1 MKRSPYAFNLMIKP
15 AGPACNL
22 ACEYCYYLEKAGLL
36 YPGGLSRMDDT
47 TLKRVTAAYLQA
59 HPGPEV
65 VFNWQGGEPLLMG
78 LDFYRRAVELQRQ
91 YARPG
96 LQISN
101 ALQTNATLIDA
112 EWASFFAEQHFLVG
126 VSIDGPA
133 DLHDHYRRDHA
144 KHPSH
149 ARVLAGLEKLRQAG
163 ADFNALVTVNR
174 ANADHPLRV
183 YQYLTG
189 LGIEHLQFIPIVERV
204 SPDKRAVT
212 PWTVR
217 PEQYGNFLCTI
228 FDEWAT
234 HDVGR
239 VFVQL
244 FESALSVWMGGI
256 PSVCV
261 HAPTC
266 GRGLVVEQNGDLYAC
281 DHFVYPE
288 YRRGAVTPETLAGLL
303 DGPEQKAFGL
313 AKGDLAADCRK
324 CPVLRWCGGDCP
336 KHRLRQADDK
346 AISYLCPAYRRF
358 FEHSAPVLQAM
369 AGEIRAGRPAANVME
384 VLRMMKT

>member
-1 MKRSPYAFNLMIKP
+1 MSEQPVQRSPYPFNLMIKP

-22 ACEYCYYLEKAGLL
+22 ACAYCYYLDKAALL

-47 TLKRVTAAYLQA
+47 TLECVTAIYLQA

-78 LDFYRRAVELQRQ
+78 LDFFRRAVELQRQ

-112 EWASFFAEQHFLVG
+112 DWAAFFAEQHFLVG

-133 DLHDHYRRDHA
+133 DLHDRYRRDCGKQATHT
-144 KHPSH
+144 
-149 ARVLAGLEKLRQAG
+149 RVLAGLDALRQAG
-163 ADFNALVTVNR
+163 AEFNALVTVNR
-174 ANADHPLRV
+174 ANAEHPLRV

-204 SPDKRAVT
+204 SPEKRAVT

-217 PEQYGNFLCTI
+217 PEQYGNFLCDI
-228 FDEWAT
+228 FDYWST
-234 HDVGR
+234 QDVGR

-244 FESALSVWMGGI
+244 FESALSVWMGGL

-261 HAPTC
+261 FAPTC
-266 GRGLVVEQNGDLYAC
+266 GRGLVVEENGDLYAC
-281 DHFVYPE
+281 DHFVSPE
-288 YRRGAVTPETLAGLL
+288 YRRGGVTPETLVSLL

-313 AKGDLAADCRK
+313 AKGDLSADCRR
-324 CPVLRWCGGDCP
+324 CPTLRWCGGDCP
-336 KHRLRQADDK
+336 
-346 AISYLCPAYRRF
+346 
-358 FEHSAPVLQAM
+358 
-369 AGEIRAGRPAANVME
+369 
-384 VLRMMKT
+384 